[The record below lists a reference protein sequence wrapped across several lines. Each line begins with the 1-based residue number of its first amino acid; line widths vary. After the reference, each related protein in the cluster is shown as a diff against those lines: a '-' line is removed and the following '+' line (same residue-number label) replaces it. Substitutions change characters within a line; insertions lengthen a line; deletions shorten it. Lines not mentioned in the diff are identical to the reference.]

1 MQQKLISAQTSDTT
15 GHDPRRVFWVV
26 FSYQLLETPD
36 VLIRL
41 SSFGHLH
48 LVTFCENKSHWYLNT
63 AEIQQ
68 RQRESLDFS
77 LCQQTRYKTDRIVEL
92 KIPEQLTLLRP
103 SQLAQSRSIF

>member
-68 RQRESLDFS
+68 RQRESLDLACVNKLDIKPTELLS
-77 LCQQTRYKTDRIVEL
+77 LRFQSSLHCYV
-92 KIPEQLTLLRP
+92 
-103 SQLAQSRSIF
+103 LAN